1 MDVQEINLRLMIS
14 DKALDADLAESFRKT
29 AQAALDGAYVAWK
42 AKRGIEHVERD
53 TPQWD
58 KMMKATKPQFNRL
71 VEAKRDERNAKRRLA
86 TAVARYWSR

>member
-1 MDVQEINLRLMIS
+1 MDVQDLTMRLDIAE
-14 DKALDADLAESFRKT
+14 KAIDANCAESFRKA
-29 AQAALDGAYVAWK
+29 AQAVLDGAYAAWK
-42 AKRGIEHVERD
+42 AKRGIERVERD